1 MGSGRSTAGVRAPVP
16 SGENMPRQ
24 TKRNF
29 NGPALGVFASYYRP
43 HWKLFAADM
52 FCAMLISA
60 ADLIF
65 PMLTRYTLEKLLG
78 QNLLRLFVY
87 VVALMVFIYILRL
100 GFSFFVTYWG
110 HTVGTYIEA
119 DMRRDLFSHLQEL
132 PFSFYDNHRT
142 GHIMSRVTTDLFEIT
157 ELAHHGPEDLFISVL
172 TLSGSFIL
180 IVTIRWEL
188 ALILAVMI
196 PLFVIHTAFSR
207 RRLMAASRKVKER
220 TAEINASLESSIS
233 GARVAKAFANE
244 GYEAEKFSAGNER
257 FKLARKGYYR
267 AMAFFHS
274 RIEFMNSIL
283 TVTVIAA
290 GGFLIMQGRMNLADL
305 VACNLFVAAF
315 LQPIRRLQNF
325 VEQFTTGMAGFVRFL
340 EIMRMESDITDR
352 EGAARLENV
361 RGGISYNDVTFSYLK
376 RTRDAGSAP
385 GQKQKHYVL
394 DHISL
399 TVPAGSTTALVGPSG
414 GGKTTLCHLLPR
426 FYEISDGSIT
436 IDGVDIRDFTLLSL
450 RGNIGIVQ
458 QEVFLFAGTIGENIG
473 YGKIGATESEIAGAA
488 KQAEIHEDILRMPAG
503 YGTPVGE
510 RGIKLSGGQKQRVSI
525 ARIFLKNPPILIL
538 DEATSALDTATEQ
551 KIQRALEK
559 LSQGRTTLIIAHRLS
574 TIRNADSIVVL
585 GDRGILQQGRHEE
598 LLAEG
603 GLYADLYKAQ
613 FKPYKL

>member
-1 MGSGRSTAGVRAPVP
+1 
-16 SGENMPRQ
+16 MPHQ
-24 TKRNF
+24 AKRNF
-29 NGPALGVFASYYRP
+29 NISPLRVFASYYRP

-52 FCAMLISA
+52 FCALLISA
-60 ADLIF
+60 VDLIF

-78 QNLLRLFVY
+78 QNLLRLFACM
-87 VVALMVFIYILRL
+87 VALMVFIYILRL
-100 GFSFFVTYWG
+100 CFSFFVTYWG

-119 DMRRDLFSHLQEL
+119 DMRRDLFNHLQEL

-142 GHIMSRVTTDLFEIT
+142 GHIMSRVTTDLFEVT

-188 ALILAVMI
+188 ALILAVMV
-196 PLFVIHTAFSR
+196 PLFVIHIAFSR
-207 RRLMAASRKVKER
+207 RRLMAVSRKVKER

-233 GARVAKAFANE
+233 GVRVAKAFTNE
-244 GYEAEKFSAGNER
+244 NYEAEKFSAGNEN

-274 RIEFMNSIL
+274 KIEFMNSIL
-283 TVTVIAA
+283 MVTVVAA
-290 GGFLIMQGRMNLADL
+290 GGFLITQGRMNLADL

-325 VEQFTTGMAGFVRFL
+325 VEQFTTGMAGFLRFL
-340 EIMRMESDITDR
+340 EIMQMESDITDS

-361 RGGISYNDVTFSYLK
+361 RGNISYNDVTFSYFK
-376 RTRDAGSAP
+376 KTRDADAASDK
-385 GQKQKHYVL
+385 KQKHCVL

-426 FYEISDGSIT
+426 FYETSGGSIT
-436 IDGVDIRDFTLLSL
+436 IDGVDIRNFTLLSL

-458 QEVFLFAGTIGENIG
+458 QDVFLFAGTIRENIG
-473 YGKIGATESEIAGAA
+473 YGRTGAADSEIIEAA

-503 YGTPVGE
+503 YDTPVGE

-559 LSQGRTTLIIAHRLS
+559 LSRGRTTLIIAHRLS
-574 TIRNADSIVVL
+574 TVRNADSIIVL
-585 GDRGILQQGRHEE
+585 DDRGILQRGRHEE

-613 FKPYKL
+613 FKPYKEERASAQQTLAEGPAGY

>member
-1 MGSGRSTAGVRAPVP
+1 
-16 SGENMPRQ
+16 MPHQ

-29 NGPALGVFASYYRP
+29 SSSPVKIFASYYRP

-52 FCAMLISA
+52 FCALLISA
-60 ADLIF
+60 VDLLF

-78 QNLLRLFVY
+78 QNLLRLFAAMI
-87 VVALMVFIYILRL
+87 ALMVFIYILRL
-100 GFSFFVTYWG
+100 CFSFFVTYWG

-119 DMRRDLFSHLQEL
+119 DMRRDLFNHLQEL

-188 ALILAVMI
+188 ALVLAVMI
-196 PLFVIHTAFSR
+196 PLFVIHIAFSR
-207 RRLMAASRKVKER
+207 RRLMAVSRKVKER

-233 GARVAKAFANE
+233 GVRVAKAFTNE
-244 GYEAEKFSAGNER
+244 DYEAEKFSAGNES

-274 RIEFMNSIL
+274 KIEFMNSIL
-283 TVTVIAA
+283 MVTVIAA
-290 GGFLIMQGRMNLADL
+290 GGFLITRGRMNLADL
-305 VACNLFVAAF
+305 VACNLFIAAF

-352 EGAARLENV
+352 EGAVSLENV
-361 RGGISYNDVTFSYLK
+361 RGDISYNDVTFSYLK
-376 RTRDAGSAP
+376 KTREADAAP
-385 GQKQKHYVL
+385 DYQKKKHYVL
-394 DHISL
+394 DHISMA
-399 TVPAGSTTALVGPSG
+399 VPAGSTTALVGPSG

-426 FYEISDGSIT
+426 FYETSGGSIT

-458 QEVFLFAGTIGENIG
+458 QDVFLFAGTIRENIG
-473 YGKIGATESEIAGAA
+473 YGKIDAADSEIIEAA
-488 KQAEIHEDILRMPAG
+488 KQADIHEDILRMPAG
-503 YGTPVGE
+503 YDTPVGE

-574 TIRNADSIVVL
+574 TVRNAGNIIVL
-585 GDRGILQQGRHEE
+585 GDKGILQRGRHEE

-613 FKPYKL
+613 FKPYKE

>member
-1 MGSGRSTAGVRAPVP
+1 MRHQDQAK
-16 SGENMPRQ
+16 
-24 TKRNF
+24 KRNF
-29 NGPALGVFASYYRP
+29 NSSPLRIFASYYRP
-43 HWKLFAADM
+43 HRKLFAADM
-52 FCAMLISA
+52 FCALLISA
-60 ADLIF
+60 VDLIF

-78 QNLLRLFVY
+78 QNLLRLFVC
-87 VVALMVFIYILRL
+87 VVILMVFIYVLRL
-100 GFSFFVTYWG
+100 CFSFFVTYWG

-119 DMRRDLFSHLQEL
+119 DMRRYLFNHLQEL

-142 GHIMSRVTTDLFEIT
+142 GHIMSRVTTDLFEVT
-157 ELAHHGPEDLFISVL
+157 ELAHHGPEDLFISIL

-180 IVTIRWEL
+180 ILTIRWEL

-196 PLFVIHTAFSR
+196 PLFVVHIAFSR

-220 TAEINASLESSIS
+220 TAEINAALESSIS
-233 GARVAKAFANE
+233 GVRVAKAFTNE
-244 GYEAEKFSAGNER
+244 DHETKKFSAGNEN

-274 RIEFMNSIL
+274 KIEFMNSIL
-283 TVTVIAA
+283 MVTVIAV
-290 GGFLIMQGRMNLADL
+290 GGFLITRGRMNLADL

-340 EIMRMESDITDR
+340 EIMRIESDITDR
-352 EGAARLENV
+352 EGAVRLENV
-361 RGGISYNDVTFSYLK
+361 QGNISYNDVTFSYLK
-376 RTRDAGSAP
+376 KTRDTDAAFGQINQID
-385 GQKQKHYVL
+385 QKQKHYVL

-399 TVPAGSTTALVGPSG
+399 TVPAGSITALVGPSG

-436 IDGVDIRDFTLLSL
+436 IDGVDIRNFTLLSL

-473 YGKIGATESEIAGAA
+473 YGKTGAARDEIAEAA

-503 YGTPVGE
+503 YDTPVGE
-510 RGIKLSGGQKQRVSI
+510 RGLKLSGGQKQRVSI

-559 LSQGRTTLIIAHRLS
+559 LSRGRTTLIIAHRLS
-574 TIRNADSIVVL
+574 TIINADNIIVL
-585 GDRGILQQGRHEE
+585 SDRGILQRGRHEE

-603 GLYADLYKAQ
+603 GLYADLYRAQ
-613 FKPYKL
+613 FRLYKGGG

>member
-1 MGSGRSTAGVRAPVP
+1 MRHQDQAK
-16 SGENMPRQ
+16 
-24 TKRNF
+24 KRNF
-29 NGPALGVFASYYRP
+29 NSSPLSIFASYYRP

-52 FCAMLISA
+52 FCALLISA
-60 ADLIF
+60 VDLAF

-78 QNLLRLFVY
+78 QNLLRLFAC
-87 VVALMVFIYILRL
+87 VVVLMVFIYILRL

-119 DMRRDLFSHLQEL
+119 DMRRDLFNHLQEL

-142 GHIMSRVTTDLFEIT
+142 GHIMSRVTTDLFEVT
-157 ELAHHGPEDLFISVL
+157 ELAHHGPEDLFISAL

-180 IVTIRWEL
+180 ILTIRWEL

-196 PLFVIHTAFSR
+196 PLFVIHTALSR

-220 TAEINASLESSIS
+220 TAEINAALESSIS
-233 GARVAKAFANE
+233 GIRVAKAFTNE
-244 GYEAEKFSAGNER
+244 NYESQKFSAGNEN

-267 AMAFFHS
+267 AMAFFNS
-274 RIEFMNSIL
+274 KIEFINSIL
-283 TVTVIAA
+283 MVTVIAA
-290 GGFLIMQGRMNLADL
+290 GGFLITRGRMNLADL
-305 VACNLFVAAF
+305 VACNLFVTAF

-325 VEQFTTGMAGFVRFL
+325 VEQFTTGMAGFARFL

-352 EGAARLENV
+352 EDAVRLENV
-361 RGGISYNDVTFSYLK
+361 QGNISYNDVTFSYFK
-376 RTRDAGSAP
+376 KTRDTDAAPAGHFVSD
-385 GQKQKHYVL
+385 QKQKHYVL

-436 IDGVDIRDFTLLSL
+436 IDGVDIRNFTLLSL

-473 YGKIGATESEIAGAA
+473 YGKTGAADDEIIEAA
-488 KQAEIHEDILRMPAG
+488 KQAEIHDDILRMPAG
-503 YGTPVGE
+503 YDTPVGE

-525 ARIFLKNPPILIL
+525 ARIFLKNPSILIL

-559 LSQGRTTLIIAHRLS
+559 LSRGRTTLIIAHRLS
-574 TIRNADSIVVL
+574 TVRNAGSIIVL
-585 GDRGILQQGRHEE
+585 GDRGILQRGRHEE
-598 LLAEG
+598 LLAQG
-603 GLYADLYKAQ
+603 GLYA
-613 FKPYKL
+613 